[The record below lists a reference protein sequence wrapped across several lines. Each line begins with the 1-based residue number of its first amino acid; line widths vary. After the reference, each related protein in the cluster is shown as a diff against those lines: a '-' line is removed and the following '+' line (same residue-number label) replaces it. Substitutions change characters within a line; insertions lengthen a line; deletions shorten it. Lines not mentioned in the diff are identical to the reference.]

1 MGALESILTFLGST
15 LCHQLEERSFYI
27 DGFQMPLC
35 ARCLGIHLAFLISA
49 AIILARRDPRLSG
62 LPSVRSM
69 AAISLLLLPATAD
82 VVLSYSGIMDTDNT
96 RRVVTGALFGTAL
109 AFIVMPF
116 ASSMLAKLNTV
127 GTSLAHPLHW
137 VMVAVA
143 ASATSALALSV
154 ESSKELFYA
163 VAIAGVAGVLATV
176 SCLMLLLVLLLTE
189 DTQWRNTSKLLAS
202 AAAAVLFLMVL
213 GLLNDAVL
221 D

>member
-96 RRVVTGALFGTAL
+96 RRVVTGALFGTAI
-109 AFIVMPF
+109 AFIVIPF
-116 ASSMLAKLNTV
+116 ASSMLAKLNAV
-127 GTSLAHPLHW
+127 GTSLAHPFHW
-137 VMVAVA
+137 VMVAAA
-143 ASATSALALSV
+143 ASAASVLALSA

-163 VAIAGVAGVLATV
+163 VAIAGVAGMLATV

-189 DTQWRNTSKLLAS
+189 DTQWRNASKVQAS
-202 AAAAVLFLMVL
+202 AAAAVLFLVVL
-213 GLLNDAVL
+213 GLLHDAAL